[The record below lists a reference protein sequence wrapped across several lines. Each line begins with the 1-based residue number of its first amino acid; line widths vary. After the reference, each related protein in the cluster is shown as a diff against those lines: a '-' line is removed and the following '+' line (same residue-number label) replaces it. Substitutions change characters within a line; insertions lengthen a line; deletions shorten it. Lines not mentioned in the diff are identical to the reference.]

1 MKKSLHFNIMKIII
15 LNNSIVF
22 YLDVLIMEFNMIK
35 QILNKI
41 FGYTEN
47 QIYNFIL
54 PESSNNI
61 EENEFNKNDNTIVS
75 KTLKKNIT
83 YLQIKYNMLINSDIK
98 IRKFTL
104 NFNHTKHSS
113 FLIYIDGMVNDE
125 TINNYILKPL
135 FLSNDIKM
143 KENTKKI
150 ENKTTKKIYYR
161 FNLENYLYSCLIPE
175 NSVFK
180 ENKFSKIISYIN
192 SGFCILFVD
201 NLSNALCIETKGYK
215 GRNVDKPVTETVVKG
230 SHEGFVENLRTN
242 TSMLRK
248 IINNEKLIIE
258 ETEVGS
264 LSKTKVAICY
274 MKGIT
279 NDDLVSECKY
289 RINNLK
295 LDYLI
300 SSGQLEQFIKDNPT
314 GPFPQTIS
322 TERPDKASNYLLL
335 GRVVIL
341 VNSSPFAIILP
352 AVLIDFLSSPED
364 FNLDFNYANFLR
376 FLRIIALFCALLTPG
391 LYIAITTYH
400 FEIIPSELLF
410 AIVAAREAI
419 PFPILFEIIIMEI
432 SFELIQEASIRVP
445 SSFSTTIGI
454 IGALILGDAAVS
466 ASIVSPILI
475 IIVAFTGISA
485 FAIPDNSLRF
495 AIRMYRFM
503 YTILGYLAGFLGIAL
518 GLFIHLLTLSSQ
530 YSFGV
535 PFFTPYIPFDNFTKN
550 ESLYIN
556 PVWKREKRNLFLNTK
571 KPNIEP
577 QISMEWRKK

>member
-1 MKKSLHFNIMKIII
+1 
-15 LNNSIVF
+15 
-22 YLDVLIMEFNMIK
+22 MIK
-35 QILNKI
+35 ELINKL
-41 FGYTEN
+41 FEYKEN
-47 QIYNFIL
+47 QTYNFVL

-61 EENEFNKNDNTIVS
+61 SEYEFDKKDSTVVSSKLEDNK
-75 KTLKKNIT
+75 K
-83 YLQIKYNMLINSDIK
+83 YLQIKFNMLINSDIK
-98 IRKFTL
+98 IREFNLTL
-104 NFNHTKHSS
+104 KTKTYPA
-113 FLIYIDGMVNDE
+113 FLIYIDGMVNE
-125 TINNYILKPL
+125 ENINDFILKPL
-135 FLSNDIKM
+135 FLRNNMKM
-143 KENTKKI
+143 EENTRKVKNRI
-150 ENKTTKKIYYR
+150 TKKIYYK
-161 FNLENYLYSCLIPE
+161 LDIENYLHSSLIPQ
-175 NSVFK
+175 NTVLK
-180 ENKFSKIISYIN
+180 ENDFSKIVKNIN
-192 SGFCILFVD
+192 SGFCILFIDSVK
-201 NLSNALCIETKGYK
+201 NALCVETKGFK
-215 GRNVDKPVTETVVKG
+215 GRSIDKPVTESVVKG
-230 SHEGFVENLRTN
+230 AHEGFVENIRTN

-258 ETEVGS
+258 ETEVGT

-300 SSGQLEQFIKDNPT
+300 SSGQLEQFIKDNAN

-335 GRVVIL
+335 GRVVVL

-352 AVLIDFLSSPED
+352 ATLVDFLSSPED
-364 FNLDFNYANFLR
+364 FNLDYNYANFLR
-376 FLRIIALFCALLTPG
+376 FLRFIALFCALLTPG
-391 LYIAITTYH
+391 IYIAITTYH
-400 FEIIPSELLF
+400 LEIIPSELLF

-445 SSFSTTIGI
+445 SSFSTTVGI

-466 ASIVSPILI
+466 ANIVSPILI

-495 AIRMYRFM
+495 ALRMFRFM
-503 YTILGYLAGFLGIAL
+503 YTILGYFAGFLGIAL
-518 GLFIHLLTLSSQ
+518 GFFIHLLTLSSQ

-535 PFFTPYIPFDNFTKN
+535 PFFTPYMPFDKFTKN

-556 PVWKREKRNLFLNTK
+556 PVWKREKRNSFLNTK
-571 KPNIEP
+571 KPDIEP
-577 QISMEWRKK
+577 HISMTWRNE

>member
-1 MKKSLHFNIMKIII
+1 
-15 LNNSIVF
+15 
-22 YLDVLIMEFNMIK
+22 MIK
-35 QILNKI
+35 ELINKL
-41 FGYTEN
+41 FEYKEN
-47 QIYNFIL
+47 QTYNFVL

-61 EENEFNKNDNTIVS
+61 SEYEFNKKDSTVVSSKLEDN
-75 KTLKKNIT
+75 KK
-83 YLQIKYNMLINSDIK
+83 YLQIKFNMLINSDIK
-98 IRKFTL
+98 IREFNLTL
-104 NFNHTKHSS
+104 KTKTYPA
-113 FLIYIDGMVNDE
+113 FLIYIDGMVNE
-125 TINNYILKPL
+125 ENINDFILKPL
-135 FLSNDIKM
+135 FLRNNMKM
-143 KENTKKI
+143 EENTRKVKNRI
-150 ENKTTKKIYYR
+150 TKKIYYK
-161 FNLENYLYSCLIPE
+161 LDIENYLHSSLIPQ
-175 NSVFK
+175 NTVLK
-180 ENKFSKIISYIN
+180 ENDFSKIVKNIN
-192 SGFCILFVD
+192 SGFCILFIDSVK
-201 NLSNALCIETKGYK
+201 NALCVETKGFK
-215 GRNVDKPVTETVVKG
+215 GRSIDKPVTESVVKG
-230 SHEGFVENLRTN
+230 AHEGFVENIRTN

-258 ETEVGS
+258 ETEVGT

-300 SSGQLEQFIKDNPT
+300 SSGQLEQFIKDNAN

-335 GRVVIL
+335 GRVVVL

-352 AVLIDFLSSPED
+352 ATLVDFLSSPED
-364 FNLDFNYANFLR
+364 FNLDYNYANFLR
-376 FLRIIALFCALLTPG
+376 FLRFIALFCALLTPG
-391 LYIAITTYH
+391 IYIAITTYH
-400 FEIIPSELLF
+400 LEIIPSELLF

-445 SSFSTTIGI
+445 SSFSTTVGI

-466 ASIVSPILI
+466 ANIVSPILI

-495 AIRMYRFM
+495 ALRMFRFM
-503 YTILGYLAGFLGIAL
+503 YTILGYFAGFLGIAL
-518 GLFIHLLTLSSQ
+518 GFFIHLLTLSSQ

-535 PFFTPYIPFDNFTKN
+535 PFFTPYMPFDKFTKN

-556 PVWKREKRNLFLNTK
+556 PVWKREKRNSFLNTK
-571 KPNIEP
+571 KPDIEP
-577 QISMEWRKK
+577 HISMTWRNE

>member
-1 MKKSLHFNIMKIII
+1 
-15 LNNSIVF
+15 
-22 YLDVLIMEFNMIK
+22 MIK
-35 QILNKI
+35 ELFNKM
-41 FGYTEN
+41 FEYKEN
-47 QIYNFIL
+47 QTYSFIL

-61 EENEFNKNDNTIVS
+61 SENQFNKKDSTTVFSKIEEN
-75 KTLKKNIT
+75 KK

-98 IRKFTL
+98 IRE
-104 NFNHTKHSS
+104 FNLTFKAKTYPA

-125 TINNYILKPL
+125 SINNYVLKPL
-135 FLSNDIKM
+135 FLRNNIKM
-143 KENTKKI
+143 QENTKKFQ
-150 ENKTTKKIYYR
+150 NKTTKKIYYK
-161 FNLENYLYSCLIPE
+161 FDVENYLHSSLIPQ
-175 NSVFK
+175 NTVLK
-180 ENKFSKIISYIN
+180 ENNFSKIVSYIN
-192 SGFCILFVD
+192 SGFCVLFIE
-201 NLSNALCIETKGYK
+201 SIKNALCIEAKGFK
-215 GRNVDKPVTETVVKG
+215 GRNVDKPVTESVVKG
-230 SHEGFVENLRTN
+230 AHEGFVENIRTN

-248 IINNEKLIIE
+248 IINTEKLIIE
-258 ETEVGS
+258 ETEVGV

-274 MKGIT
+274 IKDLT

-300 SSGQLEQFIKDNPT
+300 SSGQLEQFIKDNAK

-335 GRVVIL
+335 GRIVVLI
-341 VNSSPFAIILP
+341 NSSPFAIILP
-352 AVLIDFLSSPED
+352 ATLVDFLSSPED
-364 FNLDFNYANFLR
+364 FNLDYNYANFLR
-376 FLRIIALFCALLTPG
+376 FLRFIALFCALLTPG
-391 LYIAITTYH
+391 IYIAITTYH

-410 AIVAAREAI
+410 TIIAAREAI
-419 PFPILFEIIIMEI
+419 PFPILFEIITMEI

-445 SSFSTTIGI
+445 SSFSTTVGI

-466 ASIVSPILI
+466 ANIVSPILI

-495 AIRMYRFM
+495 AIRMFRFM
-503 YTILGYLAGFLGIAL
+503 YTILGYFAGFLGIAL
-518 GLFIHLLTLSSQ
+518 GFFIHLLTLSSQ

-535 PFFTPYIPFDNFTKN
+535 PFFTPYMPFDNFTKN

-556 PVWKREKRNLFLNTK
+556 PVWKREKRNKFLNTK

-577 QISMEWRKK
+577 HISMTWRNDQK

>member
-1 MKKSLHFNIMKIII
+1 
-15 LNNSIVF
+15 
-22 YLDVLIMEFNMIK
+22 MIK
-35 QILNKI
+35 ELINKL
-41 FGYTEN
+41 FEYKEN
-47 QIYNFIL
+47 QTYNFVL

-61 EENEFNKNDNTIVS
+61 SEYEFDKKDSTVVSSKLEDNK
-75 KTLKKNIT
+75 K
-83 YLQIKYNMLINSDIK
+83 YLQIKFNMLINSDIK
-98 IRKFTL
+98 IREFNLTL
-104 NFNHTKHSS
+104 KTKTYPA
-113 FLIYIDGMVNDE
+113 FLIYIDGMVNE
-125 TINNYILKPL
+125 ENINDFILKPL
-135 FLSNDIKM
+135 FLRNNMKM
-143 KENTKKI
+143 EENTRKVKNRI
-150 ENKTTKKIYYR
+150 TKKIYYK
-161 FNLENYLYSCLIPE
+161 LDIENYLHSSLIPQ
-175 NSVFK
+175 NTVLK
-180 ENKFSKIISYIN
+180 ENDFSKIVKNIN
-192 SGFCILFVD
+192 SGFCILFIDSVK
-201 NLSNALCIETKGYK
+201 NALCIETKGFK
-215 GRNVDKPVTETVVKG
+215 GRSIDKPVTESVVKG
-230 SHEGFVENLRTN
+230 AHEGFVENIRTN

-258 ETEVGS
+258 ETEVGT

-300 SSGQLEQFIKDNPT
+300 SSGQLEQFIKDNAN

-335 GRVVIL
+335 GRVVVL

-352 AVLIDFLSSPED
+352 ATLVDFLSSPED
-364 FNLDFNYANFLR
+364 FNLDYNYANFLR
-376 FLRIIALFCALLTPG
+376 FLRFIALFCALLTPG
-391 LYIAITTYH
+391 IYIAITTYH
-400 FEIIPSELLF
+400 LEIIPSELLF

-445 SSFSTTIGI
+445 SSFSTTVGI

-466 ASIVSPILI
+466 ANIVSPILI

-495 AIRMYRFM
+495 ALRMFRFM
-503 YTILGYLAGFLGIAL
+503 YTILGYFAGFLGIAL
-518 GLFIHLLTLSSQ
+518 GFFIHLLTLSSQ

-535 PFFTPYIPFDNFTKN
+535 PFFTPYMPFDKFTKN

-556 PVWKREKRNLFLNTK
+556 PVWKREKRNSFLNTK
-571 KPNIEP
+571 KPDIEP
-577 QISMEWRKK
+577 HISMTWRNE